1 MLTLKP
7 DAASVKI
14 TFNELS
20 GDHKHSYFAIAAVS
34 SLNGDYREEHD
45 I

>member
-14 TFNELS
+14 TFDE
-20 GDHKHSYFAIAAVS
+20 
-34 SLNGDYREEHD
+34 
-45 I
+45 